1 MLGKEAKSS
10 PLTKT
15 LGNLHAPFTEEKPMR
30 YLFLTLLLIT
40 VSCGK
45 FRIFKK
51 SSQQKQDISQL
62 YASGTLKISVFYE
75 QGAEP
80 FTDGIPGLAG
90 VKVWTVLEQN
100 LKAMF
105 PGKTIYVPKD
115 LAEMA
120 QLSDQN
126 QTTWSYAEMNILGEA
141 MGQPS
146 TTDTTVLNIFFV
158 KGHSEGS
165 NGAQVIGLHISG
177 TKTLMIFK
185 ETVESSDASPV
196 VKRYV
201 EQSTLVHE
209 VGHAVGLVNNGLPM
223 ISSHEDT
230 THQAHCNNPNCVMYW
245 ENEGA
250 SALKTFISGRASNP
264 SLVMFDSACL
274 KDVTSHK

>member
-1 MLGKEAKSS
+1 
-10 PLTKT
+10 
-15 LGNLHAPFTEEKPMR
+15 MR
-30 YLFLTLLLIT
+30 YLFLILLFVT
-40 VSCGK
+40 TSCGK

-51 SSQQKQDISQL
+51 SSQQKQDINQL
-62 YASGTLKISVFYE
+62 YASGNLKVSVYYE
-75 QGAEP
+75 VGAEP
-80 FTDGIPGLAG
+80 FTDGISG

-120 QLSDQN
+120 ALSDQN
-126 QTTWSYAEMNILGEA
+126 KPVWAYSEINTLGET

-158 KGHSEGS
+158 KGHSQSGS
-165 NGAQVIGLHISG
+165 NVIGLHLSG

-185 ETVESSDASPV
+185 ETVENSDPTPMV
-196 VKRYV
+196 QRYV

-209 VGHAVGLVNNGLPM
+209 VGHAAGLVNNGLPM

-230 THQAHCNNPNCVMYW
+230 SHPAHCNEPTCVMYW

-250 SALKTFISGRASNP
+250 SALKTFILNRLSNP
-264 SLVMFDSACL
+264 SLVMFDPLCL